1 MHLRHDMAEGTNQ
14 AVELQV
20 VLPDVQR
27 TRDTTSAPVSS
38 QVINVPIDQV
48 EEGSSCCLR

>member
-1 MHLRHDMAEGTNQ
+1 MHLHAKKINMAEDINQ

-20 VLPDVQR
+20 MSPDEQR
-27 TRDTTSAPVSS
+27 TKDTTTS

-48 EEGSSCCLR
+48 EKGSSCCLR